1 MTVTV
6 DIAGLGFHG
15 TTTDPDP
22 GAAAT
27 VDITGL
33 SFRTVSTGS
42 APRAHIASLSFYTT
56 GGELPDPARAHIAGL
71 HFYTRNPA
79 PLPGESL
86 LHMWDGHRLVQ
97 VTPMVWNGSSLE
109 AT

>member
-1 MTVTV
+1 RGAAGQAAVPRHSPRRCITATV
-6 DIAGLGFHG
+6 DTAGLGFHG
-15 TTTDPDP
+15 ATTDPEPP
-22 GAAAT
+22 GSAAT
-27 VDITGL
+27 VDITRL

-71 HFYTRNPA
+71 HFYTRDPA

-86 LHMWDGHRLVQ
+86 LHM
-97 VTPMVWNGSSLE
+97 
-109 AT
+109 

>member
-15 TTTDPDP
+15 TDADPEP
-22 GAAAT
+22 PASAT
-27 VDITGL
+27 VDITRL
-33 SFRTVSTGS
+33 SFRTVNPGT
-42 APRAHIASLSFYTT
+42 APRAHIAAMQFFTT
-56 GGELPDPARAHIAGL
+56 GGPLPDPARVHIAGL